1 MLQRE
6 AGDRLIGA
14 GVEGPNGHRLAGR
27 PLGEPSVDAIL
38 CLLVWQPLVEQEL
51 GANQTDPVAT
61 GGIQRFYFGGI
72 ADVYEDCDRR
82 PVRGDRGPHPERV
95 QGAPRASRRSRARRE
110 ILAGRRLRI
119 ETERRAF
126 AVDQRFGSMG
136 DAAEIEGEADDH
148 GHSAR
153 SRESG
158 DMAGGAA
165 ARQGDSSPAAPI
177 RGEKTRRRQV
187 FAHEDRA
194 RGKATVRRC
203 AGKSPEHPIAH
214 VTQVART
221 RPEMLVLGRLVLE
234 YLIVQRRSPRAIGG
248 RSDFDRAEG
257 GLPQRLILE
266 HRNLK
271 GKNVGAVAF
280 GSGGEGHELTERGSD
295 RLAQRLRLGRRFA
308 GAARSTSGVQQYGE
322 RTGCKA
328 DGSYPSAKA
337 KFSHARSRA
346 GLRRDPIRSHGS
358 SAPRERPVRPAPR
371 ARRGRWRESAE

>member
-1 MLQRE
+1 
-6 AGDRLIGA
+6 
-14 GVEGPNGHRLAGR
+14 
-27 PLGEPSVDAIL
+27 
-38 CLLVWQPLVEQEL
+38 
-51 GANQTDPVAT
+51 
-61 GGIQRFYFGGI
+61 
-72 ADVYEDCDRR
+72 
-82 PVRGDRGPHPERV
+82 
-95 QGAPRASRRSRARRE
+95 
-110 ILAGRRLRI
+110 
-119 ETERRAF
+119 
-126 AVDQRFGSMG
+126 MG

-158 DMAGGAA
+158 DMTGGAA

-194 RGKATVRRC
+194 RGKAAVRRR
-203 AGKSPEHPIAH
+203 AGKGPEHPIAH
-214 VTQVART
+214 VAQVART

-257 GLPQRLILE
+257 GLRQRLILE
-266 HRNLK
+266 HGNLK
-271 GKNVGAVAF
+271 GENVGAVAF
-280 GSGGEGHELTERGSD
+280 GSGGEVQELAERGSD

-308 GAARSTSGVQQYGE
+308 GAARSASGIQQYGE

-328 DGSYPSAKA
+328 AGGYPSAKA

-346 GLRRDPIRSHGS
+346 GL
-358 SAPRERPVRPAPR
+358 PVIQFVLMEVQRH
-371 ARRGRWRESAE
+371 ESAQRGQRRVRVGAGGAKVQNRALGRLHGHDLDYALGVDPGAVLRRREFDL